1 MRTLIFSENDRN
13 DFNKIVDFIQNE
25 RAGIVDFF
33 NHIDEAEYCSE
44 IRKYDYILIE
54 YDGTIRR
61 YLNMLKEIRDNNP
74 EAQIIFFGQEVDFSY
89 FSKYSKNMK
98 YITSTTKIYEELL
111 DEIKIELNKGKIRIN
126 TKTKKIW
133 LKEEGTEKELK
144 LDASIDFFIL
154 VYFIRHYN
162 EKININRLLD
172 AVSKEPELT
181 KNSIAE
187 SSISSIRKVFK
198 TALGT
203 NPITS
208 FKKVG
213 YCFSI

>member
-1 MRTLIFSENDRN
+1 MRTLIFSENN
-13 DFNKIVDFIQNE
+13 KKDFDKIIDFIENE

-33 NHIDEAEYCSE
+33 NHINEAEYCSE

-54 YDGTIRR
+54 YDGTIRK

-74 EAQIIFFGQEVDFSY
+74 DSEIIFFGKEVNFSN
-89 FSKYSKNMK
+89 FSKYSKHMK
-98 YITSTTKIYEELL
+98 YINSTSKIYEELL
-111 DEIKIELNKGKIRIN
+111 EKIKIELNKGKIRIN

-133 LKEEGTEKELK
+133 IKENNIETELE
-144 LDASIDFFIL
+144 LDASIDFYIL

-162 EKININRLLD
+162 EKINIDRLLD

-198 TALGT
+198 KAMGK